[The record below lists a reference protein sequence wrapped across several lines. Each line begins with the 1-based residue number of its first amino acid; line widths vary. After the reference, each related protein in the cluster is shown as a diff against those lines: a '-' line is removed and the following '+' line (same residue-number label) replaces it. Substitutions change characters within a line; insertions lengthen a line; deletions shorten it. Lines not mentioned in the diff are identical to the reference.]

1 MSDIVTRVKSRMTAQ
16 HIKPDKIKTI
26 KTRALS
32 EVIDDFQGQAYGDRR
47 ELQVQ
52 KKVLL
57 MKYNYHLCSE
67 KEKEIFV

>member
-32 EVIDDFQGQAYGDRR
+32 EVIDDFQGQARASGTEDGA
-47 ELQVQ
+47 VD
-52 KKVLL
+52 
-57 MKYNYHLCSE
+57 
-67 KEKEIFV
+67 EIQLPFV